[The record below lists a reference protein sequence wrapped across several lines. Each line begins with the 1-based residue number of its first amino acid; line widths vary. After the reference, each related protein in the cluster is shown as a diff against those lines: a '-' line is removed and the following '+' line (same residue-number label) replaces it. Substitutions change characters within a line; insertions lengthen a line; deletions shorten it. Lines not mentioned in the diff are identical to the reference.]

1 MRTDAQRRAQNKWAA
16 ANMSIVACKIKRDIA
31 ESFKAAAKA
40 NGTNPN
46 ALIHEWI
53 VAYLEKQGAEE

>member
-40 NGTNPN
+40 NGTTPN
-46 ALIHEWI
+46 ALLREWI
-53 VAYLEKQGAEE
+53 DAYIAKQGPGE

>member
-1 MRTDAQRRAQNKWAA
+1 MRTDAQRRAQNKWTA
-16 ANMSIVACKIKRDIA
+16 ANMSIVACKIKRDVA

-40 NGTNPN
+40 NGTTPN

-53 VAYLEKQGAEE
+53 VAYLEKQGPEE